1 MRKVKSSQPLV
12 AGLLAVAMVLS
23 ITGLLGAAGTS
34 IKITSPKAG
43 ARVSGLVEVSASIG
57 SDARLTY
64 VILGVDD
71 DRPYSSN
78 SAPYVFEVDTR
89 TLTDGPHRVYVEAYD
104 RYGLVGSSKTVTI
117 YVKNGSASVVQ
128 AKKQPAARVAVK
140 PAPKPPAR
148 AAAVAKAE
156 PAAEAV
162 ASAEAARGGAAASP
176 AMSARGPL
184 PEPNRTAA
192 EPKMVAARPSLPDS
206 QPASTSASGT
216 MSGTPP
222 RPAVSRTRGHTVV
235 LNGHPVV
242 FDVAPYI
249 EDSRMQVGFR
259 AMFEGIGARV
269 SWVPETRTAT
279 SVSGATQ
286 VEVPI
291 GKSLA
296 RINGKEVEMA
306 TAAKICNGRTMVP
319 VRFFASATAS
329 AVYWDSETRTAS
341 VQMKSRA
348 IAERAPANQ

>member
-1 MRKVKSSQPLV
+1 MRKIKSSQPLV
-12 AGLLAVAMVLS
+12 AGLLGVAMVLS

-43 ARVSGLVEVSASIG
+43 ARVSGLVEVHASIG

-64 VILGVDD
+64 VILGLDD

-117 YVKNGSASVVQ
+117 YVKNGSASAVQ
-128 AKKQPAARVAVK
+128 AKKQPAARVAAK

-156 PAAEAV
+156 PATEAL

-192 EPKMVAARPSLPDS
+192 EPKMVAARPSLPES
-206 QPASTSASGT
+206 QPASSSASGT

-222 RPAVSRTRGHTVV
+222 RPAVTRTRGHTVV

-269 SWVPETRTAT
+269 SWMPETRTAT

-291 GKSLA
+291 GKRLA
-296 RINGKEVEMA
+296 LINGKEVEMA

-341 VQMKSRA
+341 VHMRARA
-348 IAERAPANQ
+348 IAKRAPAKR